1 MESYKIEWKSSAQK
15 ELRKLDKTVIPRLI
29 EAVAS
34 LANNP
39 YPVGCCKIVGS
50 ESSYRFR
57 VGNYRIIYQVQNQEL
72 IIEIIK
78 VGHRQSI
85 YNQ

>member
-29 EAVAS
+29 EAVAA

-39 YPVGCCKIVGS
+39 YPVGCRKIVGS
-50 ESSYRFR
+50 ESSYRVR
-57 VGNYRIIYQVQNQEL
+57 VGNYPIIYQVQNQEL
-72 IIEIIK
+72 IIEIIR

>member
-1 MESYKIEWKSSAQK
+1 M
-15 ELRKLDKTVIPRLI
+15 
-29 EAVAS
+29 
-34 LANNP
+34 ANNP
-39 YPVGCCKIVGS
+39 YPVGCRKIVGS
-50 ESSYRFR
+50 ESSYRVR
-57 VGNYRIIYQVQNQEL
+57 VGNYPIIYQVQNQEL

>member
-15 ELRKLDKTVIPRLI
+15 ELRNLDKTVIPRLI
-29 EAVAS
+29 EAVAA

-39 YPVGCCKIVGS
+39 YPVGCRKIVGS
-50 ESSYRFR
+50 ESSYRVR

>member
-29 EAVAS
+29 EAVAA

-39 YPVGCCKIVGS
+39 YPVGCRKIVGS
-50 ESSYRFR
+50 ESSYRVR

-78 VGHRQSI
+78 VGQHQSI

>member
-15 ELRKLDKTVIPRLI
+15 ELRKLDKTVISPLI
-29 EAVAS
+29 EAVAA

-39 YPVGCCKIVGS
+39 YPVGCRKIVGS
-50 ESSYRFR
+50 ESSYRVR

>member
-29 EAVAS
+29 EAVAA

-39 YPVGCCKIVGS
+39 YPVGCRKIVGS
-50 ESSYRFR
+50 ESSYRVR

>member
-1 MESYKIEWKSSAQK
+1 M
-15 ELRKLDKTVIPRLI
+15 I
-29 EAVAS
+29 EAVAA

-39 YPVGCCKIVGS
+39 YPVGCRKIVGS
-50 ESSYRFR
+50 ESSYRVR

-72 IIEIIK
+72 IIEIIR
-78 VGHRQSI
+78 VGQHQSI